1 MTDIFLKILNMSY
14 SAGWLILAIL
24 LLRLV
29 LKKAPKWVNVLL
41 WGIAAVRL
49 VLPFSLESIHSL
61 MPSGEL
67 LSPGI
72 MMDPAPT
79 IQSGIPA
86 VNAVIN
92 PVFQQT
98 FAPAPGDSMNPLQLW
113 LPLAAII
120 WLLGIAVM
128 AVYTLVSYHKLKK
141 QVSDSLHI
149 QNNIYRSE
157 KIPSPFV
164 LGLVKPRIYLPFGIS
179 EADEDHVIA
188 HEEAHIR
195 RRDHW
200 WKPLGFLL
208 LSIHWFNPLLWVGYI
223 LLCRDIELA
232 CDEKVIQELGEE
244 VKADYSQALLNC
256 SGSRKRIAACPLAF
270 GEVGVKQRIKS
281 VLHYKKPAFWIL
293 AAAIAISIITAVC
306 FLTDPVIENK
316 NPVAPN
322 QGPVVFL
329 YDERT
334 DGNIRVG
341 SQVPGRTDITL
352 QLDCERAGIAH
363 PDGTITTVLSGMPIR
378 NAYFCDLNGDG
389 VSELCAGTSFG
400 SGMVDD
406 RICVYDF
413 VAEKHYALQAR
424 GEYDYTLSEENGV
437 LMVTMRPYMTENI
450 VARGALVLE
459 KAGGESRLTYREYS
473 SEPDTESGWSGYA
486 GIKSIDLSDSGK
498 LTLGYYY
505 LSGGYSVEMLSF
517 DAWEYCGDGMVPY
530 DGALGA
536 YRMMVTFGD
545 TDPTDSLRALFPAGQ
560 VVTLKH
566 DSELLGT
573 VKAKLVYPSDH
584 GFALYVGSD
593 TPFTVTPKS
602 EQNMDHLL
610 GNLKI
615 QLQPREYLKN
625 VFDLLENVSGDWY
638 DLQTYVPSG
647 DKILMEQDS
656 VQIQPAGDILTTKL
670 LFSNGRVY
678 NAFLC
683 DLNGDNS
690 HELCLSVGVSH
701 SGQTE
706 KQILA
711 YNFVNKTQYCL
722 QDPNYEYTLLCAD
735 DQLRVVRKSLAGSD
749 AAPTLEGTLIL
760 TTDKNGTARLTL
772 VP

>member
-86 VNAVIN
+86 VNEVIN
-92 PVFQQT
+92 PVFQQA

-128 AVYTLVSYHKLKK
+128 AAYTLVSYRKLKK
-141 QVSDSLHI
+141 QVSDSLHV

-157 KIPSPFV
+157 TVPSPFV
-164 LGLVKPRIYLPFGIS
+164 LGLCKPRIYLPFGIS
-179 EADEDHVIA
+179 EADETHVIA

-208 LSIHWFNPLLWVGYI
+208 LSIHWFNPLLWLGYI
-223 LLCRDIELA
+223 FLCRDIELA

-293 AAAIAISIITAVC
+293 IAAIVVCCVVAVC
-306 FLTDPVIENK
+306 FLTDPVTT
-316 NPVAPN
+316 V
-322 QGPVVFL
+322 QGRVVCLF
-329 YDERT
+329 DEDAGWDIT
-334 DGNIRVG
+334 IG
-341 SQVPGRTDITL
+341 SQVPGKSSITV
-352 QLDCERAGIAH
+352 QLDKYSAGITH
-363 PDGTITTVLSGMPIR
+363 TDGTITTVLSGMPIR
-378 NAYFCDLNGDG
+378 DAYFCDLNGDG

-413 VAEKHYALQAR
+413 VTHQLYMLQDR
-424 GEYDYTLSEENGV
+424 GKYDYTLSEENGV
-437 LMVTMRPYMTENI
+437 LMVTMCPYMTENI
-450 VARGALVLE
+450 AARGALVLE
-459 KAGGESRLTYREYS
+459 KVGDESRLTYREYPS
-473 SEPDTESGWSGYA
+473 ALDSETRWSGYA

-545 TDPTDSLRALFPAGQ
+545 TEPTDSLRALFPAGQ

-573 VKAKLVYPSDH
+573 VKAKLAYPSDH
-584 GFALYVGSD
+584 GFVLYVGSD

-656 VQIQPAGDILTTKL
+656 VRIQPAGDILINKL

-690 HELCLSVGVSH
+690 HELCLGVGVSH
-701 SGQTE
+701 SGRTE

-722 QDPNYEYTLLCAD
+722 QDPNYEYTLVCAD
-735 DQLRVVRKSLAGSD
+735 DQLRVVRKSFVGND
-749 AAPTLEGTLIL
+749 ATHTLEGTLAL
-760 TTDKNGTARLTL
+760 TTDENGTARLTL

>member
-1 MTDIFLKILNMSY
+1 MTDLFLHILNASY
-14 SAGWLILAIL
+14 RVSWLILAIF

-29 LKKAPKWVNVLL
+29 LKRAPKWVSVAL

-49 VLPFSLESIHSL
+49 VCPFSLESVFSL
-61 MPSGEL
+61 VPVGQL
-67 LSPGI
+67 VSPDV

-86 VNAVIN
+86 VNEVIN
-92 PVFQQT
+92 PIFQQT

-128 AVYTLVSYHKLKK
+128 AVYTLVSYLKLKK
-141 QVSDSLHI
+141 QVSDSLCV

-164 LGLVKPRIYLPFGIS
+164 LGLVKPRIYLPECIC
-179 EADEDHVIA
+179 ATDEPFVIA

-200 WKPLGFLL
+200 WKPLGFFLL
-208 LSIHWFNPLLWVGYI
+208 AIHWFNPLLWVGYI

-232 CDEKVIQELGEE
+232 CDEKVIKELGED

-256 SGSRKRIAACPLAF
+256 SISRKRIAACPLAF

-293 AAAIAISIITAVC
+293 IAAILVCAVVALC
-306 FLTDPVIENK
+306 FLTDPVTPE
-316 NPVAPN
+316 
-322 QGPVVFL
+322 QGRVVCLFEE
-329 YDERT
+329 DADWSVT
-334 DGNIRVG
+334 VG
-341 SQVPGRTDITL
+341 SQVPGKSSITV
-352 QLDCERAGIAH
+352 QVDRYSAGITH
-363 PDGTITTVLSGMPIR
+363 TDGTITTVLSGMPIR

-389 VSELCAGTSFG
+389 VSELCAGTSLG

-413 VAEKHYALQAR
+413 VAEKHYMLQAR

-437 LMVTMRPYMTENI
+437 LMVTMCPYMTENI
-450 VARGALVLE
+450 VAKGALVLE
-459 KAGGESRLTYREYS
+459 KVGGESRLTYREYPS
-473 SEPDTESGWSGYA
+473 APDSETRWSGYA

-517 DAWEYCGDGMVPY
+517 DAWEYCGDGMIPY

-584 GFALYVGSD
+584 GFVLYVGSD

-647 DKILMEQDS
+647 DKILMEQDF

-683 DLNGDNS
+683 DLNGDSS
-690 HELCLSVGVSH
+690 HELCLGVGVSH

-706 KQILA
+706 KRILA
-711 YNFVNKTQYCL
+711 YNFVSKTQYCL

-760 TTDKNGTARLTL
+760 TTDENGTAQLTL